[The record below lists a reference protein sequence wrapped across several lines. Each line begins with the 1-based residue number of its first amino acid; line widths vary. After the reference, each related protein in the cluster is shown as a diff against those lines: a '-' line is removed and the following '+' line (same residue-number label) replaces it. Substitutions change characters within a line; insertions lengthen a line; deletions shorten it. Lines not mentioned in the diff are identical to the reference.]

1 MANRSSQQSNVPAS
15 AAALAAG
22 LRLTPQMLIMFRA
35 ILASPQRTKLLLLG
49 VAIVAVIG
57 TTAFGQVRLN
67 AWNQPFYNA
76 LTRKDLMEFL
86 DELMVFGVIAGGL
99 LVLNVAQAWLNQM
112 AKVKLREGVV
122 CDLFDEWLKPRR
134 AFHLVNAG
142 EIGANPDQRIHEDAR
157 HLTELT
163 TDLGIGLLQSSLLLG
178 SFIGVLWIL
187 SQNVTFHVSGRSFGI
202 PGYMVWCALLYA
214 GAGSWLSWLVGR
226 PLIQL
231 NSEHYAREA
240 DLRFALV
247 RLNEHS
253 DSVALYGG
261 ERDEKRRLTTELEKV
276 LRVMRRI
283 VSANTRLTCIT
294 AGYGWFTIIAPII
307 VASPGYFGGDLSFG
321 ALMMVVG
328 AFMQVQQAL
337 RWFID
342 NFSTI
347 ADWRATLLRIASFRE
362 AVITMDRLGATE
374 NRIDFVEAAG
384 GTILFENLEIA
395 TPKGC
400 TTLSERHVEIRPG
413 ERVLIVGESGSG
425 KTMLF
430 QAIAG
435 LWPWGSGRIALPS
448 SNSVMFVPRH
458 PYVPLGTLRGAL
470 AYPSPETAD
479 TDEQI
484 IAALQSAGLN
494 RLSSSLDRIAR
505 WDRELTDDEQQCLV
519 FTRLLLRKP
528 RWVVI
533 DEALHALEDNA
544 HERMIGLFRDG
555 LKDAAVI
562 NIGRPEPKNPF
573 FKRVLH
579 LIKDPHGRC
588 FIPKLS
594 VAFADRPMAV
604 PSDRLVNPVG

>member
-1 MANRSSQQSNVPAS
+1 MADRSNKQSDMPAT

-22 LRLTPQMLIMFRA
+22 LRLTPQILIMFRV
-35 ILASPQRTKLLLLG
+35 LLSSPQRTKLLLLG
-49 VAIVAVIG
+49 VAIVVVIG
-57 TTAFGQVRLN
+57 SMAFGQVILN

-76 LTRKDLMEFL
+76 LTRKDLTEFFHQL
-86 DELMVFGVIAGGL
+86 AVFGVIAGGL

-142 EIGANPDQRIHEDAR
+142 EIGAHPDQRIHEDAR

-187 SQNVTFHVSGRSFGI
+187 SQNVTFHMSGRSFGI

-214 GAGSWLSWLVGR
+214 GTASWLSWCVGR

-231 NSEHYAREA
+231 NSERYAREA

-261 ERDEKRRLTTELEKV
+261 EQDEKRRLTSELENV
-276 LRVMRRI
+276 LHVMRRI
-283 VSANTRLTCIT
+283 VTANTRLTCIT
-294 AGYGWFTIIAPII
+294 AGYGWFTIIAPIV

-321 ALMMVVG
+321 GLMMVVG
-328 AFMQVQQAL
+328 AFIQVQQAL

-362 AVITMDRLGATE
+362 TVITMDRLGATE
-374 NRIDFVEAAG
+374 NRIEFVEATG
-384 GTILFENLEIA
+384 GTMSFENLEIA

-400 TTLSERHVEIRPG
+400 TTLSERRVDIAPG

-430 QAIAG
+430 RAIAG

-470 AYPSPETAD
+470 AYPSPKTEYR
-479 TDEQI
+479 DEQI
-484 IAALQSAGLN
+484 IAVLQSAGLN

-519 FTRLLLRKP
+519 FARLLLRKP

-533 DEALHALEDNA
+533 DEALHALEDDA
-544 HERMIGLFRDG
+544 HQRMINLFRDA
-555 LKDAAVI
+555 LKSATVI
-562 NIGRPEPKNPF
+562 NIGRPEVKDHF
-573 FKRVLH
+573 FKRILH
-579 LIKDPHGRC
+579 LIKDPDGRC
-588 FIPKLS
+588 FIPNLS
-594 VAFADRPMAV
+594 VTFADQAMVA
-604 PSDRLVNPVG
+604 PVGRG